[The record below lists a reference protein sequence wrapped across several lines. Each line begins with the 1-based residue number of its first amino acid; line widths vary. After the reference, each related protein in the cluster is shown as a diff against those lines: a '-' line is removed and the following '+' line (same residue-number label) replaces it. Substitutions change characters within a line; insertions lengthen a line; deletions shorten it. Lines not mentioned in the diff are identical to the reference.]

1 MLTPCQEPVPYSR
14 CSGAG
19 NFRSGREVSELED
32 ARGCG
37 GEGRQ
42 EPDSILQPEYDG
54 GFSAGLG
61 KFLLRRT
68 IETCL

>member
-1 MLTPCQEPVPYSR
+1 M
-14 CSGAG
+14 
-19 NFRSGREVSELED
+19 SELED